1 MAKEI
6 KRIEKE
12 FVLKSLADIDG
23 TVEVHFGRRRIGM
36 VLDAV
41 GSDGLKLSGELE
53 SLHGAKKDAE
63 VSVYFRFRGQPMTF
77 TTTVVRKTDEH
88 LILAI
93 PEGIYR
99 DLSRNYERIVAPK
112 GISVSMVIEGQEVKM
127 NYPDSETYEP
137 VDEPTLDAG
146 FDATKISE
154 LLAAF
159 RERARRYAT
168 EDKIVM
174 FRERKPETTEESVI
188 AKSGKILVLPFY
200 PNLGAI
206 ANTFIRERILTQDDV
221 VAQLVGASD
230 KPVFEALQTI
240 TDTIQ
245 SLGKRNV
252 SHELYCPV
260 LYQKYVVG
268 YLYLMRAGS
277 DVGTFEVGTFE
288 FVLQFARVFS
298 YSLKVNGYFKTE
310 PVRKRLPAQLLNI
323 SGSGVLFSYP
333 LSGPS
338 IPLYATVDM
347 HLHLD
352 KATIPVRGR
361 VMRKYRDA
369 GRTYMGVQFSGL
381 SEKAQRVLFL
391 RLYGPEYDG
400 AVDSKGGT
408 AHEVS
413 SDFDES

>member
-12 FVLKSLADIDG
+12 FVLKSLADVES
-23 TVEVHFGRRRIGM
+23 TVEVHADRQRTGM
-36 VLDAV
+36 KLLTFDSKGLALSA
-41 GSDGLKLSGELE
+41 SDTPELS
-53 SLHGAKKDAE
+53 KDDE
-63 VSVYFRFRGQPMTF
+63 VAVYFRFRGQPMTF
-77 TTTVVRKTDEH
+77 TTRVIRRKDEM
-88 LILAI
+88 LWLAV

-99 DLSRNYERIVAPK
+99 DLSRSFERIVAPE
-112 GISVSMVIEGQEVKM
+112 GISVSMVIEGQEVTL

-137 VDEPTLDAG
+137 VEEPTFDAG

-168 EDKIVM
+168 EEKIVM
-174 FRERKPETTEESVI
+174 FRERKPTSTEEQII
-188 AKSGKILVLPFY
+188 AKSGKILVLPFF
-200 PNLGAI
+200 PNPGLI
-206 ANTFIRERILTQDDV
+206 RNTFVRERILTQEDV

-240 TDTIQ
+240 TETIE
-245 SLGKRNV
+245 SLGRRNV
-252 SHELYCPV
+252 RHELYCPV
-260 LYQKYVVG
+260 LFQRYVVG

-277 DVGTFEVGTFE
+277 DVGTFQPETFE

-298 YSLKVNGYFKTE
+298 YSLKANGYFKAE
-310 PVRKRLPAQLLNI
+310 PVKKELPAQLLNI

-333 LSGPS
+333 IKGPS

-352 KATIPVRGR
+352 NQTIPLRGR
-361 VMRKYRDA
+361 VMRKYRDP

-381 SEKAQRVLFL
+381 SEETRAKLFR
-391 RLYGPEYDG
+391 RLYGPGYDG
-400 AVDSKGGT
+400 SADASVAATSDGG
-408 AHEVS
+408 
-413 SDFDES
+413 